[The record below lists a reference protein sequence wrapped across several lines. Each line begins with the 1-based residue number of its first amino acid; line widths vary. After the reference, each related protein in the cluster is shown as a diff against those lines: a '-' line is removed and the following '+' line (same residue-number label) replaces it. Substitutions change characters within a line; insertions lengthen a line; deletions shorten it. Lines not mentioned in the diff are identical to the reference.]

1 MKRLIS
7 LCLIAVCMIA
17 VFAGCGD
24 SDKLQAGSSSTVT
37 SGDDIT
43 LSEQFD
49 VNKFDSR
56 FDKSI
61 TVLGSDD
68 VLSMIYYGKDYAK
81 TLAENMYQLYG
92 QDKLQAMPDYDDYMN
107 KANKS
112 VFEMSDY
119 DNNQVLVR
127 FSDDDSYESDSRKG
141 TNADAEALKSAV
153 PADKMKVSLKD
164 AVHKVLDGLQNKDNI
179 WYISA
184 DLTVDNKWY
193 VKVGCP
199 GENLSRSD
207 SMIYWIANKSVDIE
221 TGDVKTVTD
230 TDLQSSN
237 QSSDDSTTGTE

>member
-7 LCLIAVCMIA
+7 LCLIAVCMIT
-17 VFAGCGD
+17 VFAGCGN
-24 SDKLQAGSSSTVT
+24 SDKLQTGLSSTVT

-49 VNKFDSR
+49 VNTFDSR

-127 FSDDDSYESDSRKG
+127 FSDDGSYESDSRKG

-153 PADKMKVSLKD
+153 PADKMKVPLKD

>member
-7 LCLIAVCMIA
+7 LCLIVVCMIA
-17 VFAGCGD
+17 VFAGCGN
-24 SDKLQAGSSSTVT
+24 SDKLQVGSSSTVT

-81 TLAENMYQLYG
+81 ILAENMYQLYG

-141 TNADAEALKSAV
+141 TNADATALKSAV

-199 GENLSRSD
+199 GEDLSKSD

-230 TDLQSSN
+230 TDLQSSS